1 MYSCYQFL
9 NPEVTI
15 MRRIFFVGAVS
26 VSLCWSA
33 AASADELV
41 APRRMSLADCV
52 AAALRNNPD
61 VKTAGEEHDVATARR
76 WEAGGNFGPRVHL
89 DANLQEWDSKFTIN
103 FGGTPFTVRDQFT
116 WTFSASAIQP
126 LTGLFAIYEQYHMG
140 DLGVDVAD
148 IRKRATQRD
157 VGFRVI
163 EGYYRLL
170 QSERLAEV
178 AVTSVDQLQ
187 AQLKLA
193 NSFHDTGVVSKDDV
207 LRAELALASA
217 KQRVIQSR
225 AQVTLAR
232 SRLATLMGLSPSTEI
247 DAVPLA
253 GEPDTSLGA
262 SLESA
267 EAKALSDRVEVKEIA
282 SHLAESRSGVRLAWL
297 KLAPQVNLVANYTHT
312 VGSPFQQPD
321 AEFIGGTLSWDVW
334 DWGANIAGIKEAN
347 AKERQAQD
355 ARQKLEDQVRLEV
368 REAFLNVG
376 SAKEGLEVAKAAVS
390 SAEEHYRLV
399 LKRYE
404 ANTTTSFDVVDAESL
419 LTQARAQLQTSTYDY
434 LVARAA
440 LKRATGDAPQQQ
452 LQP

>member
-1 MYSCYQFL
+1 
-9 NPEVTI
+9 
-15 MRRIFFVGAVS
+15 MRRVIVVGALV
-26 VSLCWSA
+26 VSLS
-33 AASADELV
+33 ASASAQEELV
-41 APRRMSLADCV
+41 APRKMALSECV
-52 AAALRNNPD
+52 AEAMRNNPD
-61 VKTAGEEHDVATARR
+61 IKTAGDERDAASARR
-76 WEAGGNFGPRVHL
+76 WEAGGSFGPRIHV
-89 DANLQEWDSKFTIN
+89 DASAQHWDSTFAIS
-103 FGGTPFTVRDQFT
+103 FGGTPFIVREQDT
-116 WTFSASAIQP
+116 WNFSASVIQP

-140 DLGVDVAD
+140 DLGVDVAQ
-148 IRKRATQRD
+148 IRREATRRD
-157 VGFRVI
+157 VGFHVI

-178 AVTSVDQLQ
+178 AVTSVDQLN

-193 NSFHDTGVVSKDDV
+193 QSFHDTGVVSKDDV

-217 KQRVIQSR
+217 KQRVIQTR
-225 AQVTLAR
+225 AQVTLSR
-232 SRLATLMGLSPSTEI
+232 SRLAVLMGLAPSTEI

-253 GEPDTSLGA
+253 GEPDTTIGT

-267 EAKALSDRVEVKEIA
+267 ESKALSERVEVKEVEKQIA
-282 SHLAESRSGVRLAWL
+282 SSRSGVRLAWY

-312 VGSPFQQPD
+312 IGSPFSQVD
-321 AEFIGGTLSWDVW
+321 AEFIGGSLSWDVW
-334 DWGANIAGIKEAN
+334 DWGSTIAGIKEAN
-347 AKERQAQD
+347 AHERESKN
-355 ARQKLEDQVRLEV
+355 AREKLEDQVRLEV

-376 SAKEGLEVAKAAVS
+376 SAKEGLEVAKAAVT

-440 LKRATGDAPQQQ
+440 LRRATGDSPQAQ
-452 LQP
+452 LRP